1 MADDTARDGQQGNG
15 RRDAAWEA
23 DLRARRQARR
33 KKAGPRP
40 GWKRP
45 RRILSLWSRLALLV
59 AVIVVSVFIAV
70 GIVTKA
76 IRPYHEARV
85 QTSQLARTR
94 QASAALLAENA
105 DLARHIAY
113 LKTPDGVASEA
124 RRMGYLRPGEL
135 PIVVTGLDGGGGD
148 AAPASSPLAAPA
160 PVSVSSPVPEQG
172 GAARRFWRHLIGH

>member
-1 MADDTARDGQQGNG
+1 MADDTARDGQRGNG

-45 RRILSLWSRLALLV
+45 RRILSLWSRLALLG

-85 QTSQLARTR
+85 QTGQLARTR
-94 QASAALLAENA
+94 QASAALLAEND
-105 DLARHIAY
+105 DLVRHIAY
-113 LKTPDGVASEA
+113 LKTPQGVASEA

-135 PIVVTGLDGGGGD
+135 PIVVTGLDEHVS
-148 AAPASSPLAAPA
+148 APTPPAPATTLAAPVSA
-160 PVSVSSPVPEQG
+160 PERG
-172 GAARRFWRHLIGH
+172 GAARRFWRHLNGN

>member
-1 MADDTARDGQQGNG
+1 MSPRQAPTMADDTARDGQRGNG

-85 QTSQLARTR
+85 QTGQLARSR

-113 LKTPDGVASEA
+113 LKTPQGVASEA

-135 PIVVTGLDGGGGD
+135 PIVVTGLDER
-148 AAPASSPLAAPA
+148 ATAPPAPVPALAAP
-160 PVSVSSPVPEQG
+160 ETG
-172 GAARRFWRHLIGH
+172 GAARRFWRHLTGH

>member
-1 MADDTARDGQQGNG
+1 MGDG

-33 KKAGPRP
+33 RKAGNKP

-45 RRILSLWSRLALLV
+45 RRILSLWARLALLG
-59 AVIVVSVFIAV
+59 AVVVVSVFIAI
-70 GIVTKA
+70 GIVAKA

-85 QTSQLARTR
+85 QTAQLARTR

-113 LKTPDGVASEA
+113 LKTPDGVAAEA

-135 PIVVTGLDGGGGD
+135 PIVVTGLDGGLGD
-148 AAPASSPLAAPA
+148 APAASPPPAPLPVAQAPA
-160 PVSVSSPVPEQG
+160 PAPERG
-172 GAARRFWRHLIGH
+172 GAARRFWRHLTGR